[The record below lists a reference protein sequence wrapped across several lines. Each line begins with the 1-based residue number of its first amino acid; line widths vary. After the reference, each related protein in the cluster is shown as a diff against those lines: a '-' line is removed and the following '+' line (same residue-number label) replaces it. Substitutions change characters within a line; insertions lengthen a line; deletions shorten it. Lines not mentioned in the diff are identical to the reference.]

1 MSSSH
6 PHEMHAFSHP
16 QWQLPPPA
24 PRLGSIPLPNAN
36 EEEADTKMHV
46 YMGWPDDKENAK
58 LMRPTYPA
66 QSSKH
71 IYQLADRNTLYPT
84 GNLRHQ
90 QALKRKRA
98 EDDHDFGA
106 VPQDSFVSGPGFDE
120 ARRRSFRAVLAD
132 LVSFTQSLAPSLFPQ
147 PIPVWMSALKPQKR
161 GRQTESAVEPT
172 HKLFK
177 CAGCNGEFEH
187 INEHYLEI
195 DASHRECVR
204 GHYYIKRTETD
215 WGRMLVW
222 GSWGLLPAKDGSE
235 LILD

>member
-6 PHEMHAFSHP
+6 PHELHAFAHP
-16 QWQLPPPA
+16 QWQLLPPA
-24 PRLGSIPLPNAN
+24 PRLGSIPLPSAN
-36 EEEADTKMHV
+36 EEEADTKTHV
-46 YMGWPDDKENAK
+46 YMGWPDDKENAN

-66 QSSKH
+66 SSNKH
-71 IYQLADRNTLYPT
+71 IYPLADRITLYPT
-84 GNLRHQ
+84 GNLQHQ

-120 ARRRSFRAVLAD
+120 
-132 LVSFTQSLAPSLFPQ
+132 SLSLFPQ

-161 GRQTESAVEPT
+161 ARQTESAVEPT
-172 HKLFK
+172 DKLFK

-187 INEHYLEI
+187 INEHYFEI
-195 DASHRECVR
+195 DARHRECVR
-204 GHYYIKRTETD
+204 GHYYIKRTGTD

-235 LILD
+235 VILD